1 MKHKRVRPGGQAIR
15 MMDVARHAGV
25 SSMTVSRA
33 LRDPDKVS
41 EESRRRVH
49 AAISEIGY
57 LPNRL
62 AGSLAS
68 NRSNV
73 VGLILPSIQNSL
85 FANTIQGISD
95 VLRSSGFH
103 LMIGDSGY
111 SLAEEEALISMLL
124 AQRVSGLVLH
134 NTRHT
139 PRARWLIREGR
150 IPTVETGNLAHQP
163 LDMSVSYSNY
173 AAAKAMTLH
182 LVWRGYRTIGLV
194 SLFTKENDRARQRR
208 RGHFAALEESGL
220 TPDPALALEVAPGL
234 ATGAQALVQ
243 LVENHPKLDAVFFA
257 GDVLA
262 MGAIL
267 ECQRRGWAVP
277 SRIAVA
283 SFDDLDLLQHIV
295 PAVTTIRI
303 PRYEIGRRSAEV
315 LLDRINGKANERL
328 CVDLGFEIIQRQ
340 ST

>member
-33 LRDPDKVS
+33 LREPDKVS
-41 EESRRRVH
+41 EESRRRIH

-73 VGLILPSIQNSL
+73 FGLILPSIQNSL

-139 PRARWLIREGR
+139 ARARWLIQEGH

-182 LVWRGYRTIGLV
+182 LARRGYRTIGLV
-194 SLFTKENDRARQRR
+194 SLPTKENDRAKQRR
-208 RGHFAALEESGL
+208 RGHFAALEEYGL

-234 ATGAQALVQ
+234 ATGAQAIVR
-243 LVENHPKLDAVFFA
+243 LVEANPKLDAVFFA

-262 MGAIL
+262 VGAIL

-277 SRIAVA
+277 ARVAIA
-283 SFDDLDLLQHIV
+283 SFDDLDLLRHIV
-295 PAVTTIRI
+295 PAVTTISI
-303 PRYEIGRRSAEV
+303 PRYEIGRRSAQV
-315 LLDRINGKANERL
+315 LLDRIHGKANERL

>member
-1 MKHKRVRPGGQAIR
+1 

-33 LRDPDKVS
+33 LREPDKVS
-41 EESRRRVH
+41 EESRRRIH

-68 NRSNV
+68 NRSSV
-73 VGLILPSIQNSL
+73 VGLIVPSIQNSL

-111 SLAEEEALISMLL
+111 SLAEEEGLISMLL

-139 PRARWLIREGR
+139 ARARWLIQEGQ

-182 LVWRGYRTIGLV
+182 LARRGYRTIGLV
-194 SLFTKENDRARQRR
+194 SLPAKDNDRAKQRR
-208 RGHFAALEESGL
+208 RGHFAALEEVGL
-220 TPDPALALEVAPGL
+220 TADPALALEVAPGL
-234 ATGAQALVQ
+234 ATGAKALVH
-243 LVENHPKLDAVFFA
+243 LVKANPKIDAVFFA

-262 MGAIL
+262 VGAML

-277 SRIAVA
+277 ARIAIA
-283 SFDDLDLLQHIV
+283 TFDDLDLLQHIV
-295 PAVTTIRI
+295 PAVTTVRI

-315 LLDRINGKANERL
+315 LLDRITGKTKERL
-328 CVDLGFEIIQRQ
+328 CVDLGFEIVQRE

>member
-1 MKHKRVRPGGQAIR
+1 ML
-15 MMDVARHAGV
+15 DVARHAGV

-33 LRDPDKVS
+33 LREPDKVS

-73 VGLILPSIQNSL
+73 IGLILPSIQNSL

-95 VLRSSGFH
+95 VLRSNGFH

-124 AQRVSGLVLH
+124 AQRVCGLVLH

-139 PRARWLIREGR
+139 ARARWLIQEGR

-173 AAAKAMTLH
+173 AAAKAMTTH
-182 LVWRGYRTIGLV
+182 LARRGYRVIGLV
-194 SLFTKENDRARQRR
+194 SLPTKDNDRAKQRR
-208 RGHFAALEESGL
+208 RGYFAALEELGL
-220 TPDPALALEVAPGL
+220 TGNPALALEVAPGL
-234 ATGAQALVQ
+234 ATGAEALVH
-243 LVENHPKLDAVFFA
+243 LVETHPKLDAVFFA

-262 MGAIL
+262 VGAIL

-277 SRIAVA
+277 SRIAIA

-315 LLDRINGKANERL
+315 LLDRITGKANERL